1 MKKIRPLRLGEDI
14 IVAKNNY
21 ARDAL
26 AELEESGD
34 PVRVILRLSE
44 ELREARE
51 AEIEAM
57 EISRTVNEKRKK
69 IKDML
74 Q

>member
-1 MKKIRPLRLGEDI
+1 MKKIRPLRMGEDT
-14 IVAKNNY
+14 IVANNAI

-34 PVRVILRLSE
+34 PVRVILRMAE
-44 ELREARE
+44 EMRDMQERE
-51 AEIEAM
+51 AEAM
-57 EISRTVNEKRKK
+57 EVLKTANEKLKK
-69 IKDML
+69 ITDML